1 MDSKLR
7 TQAIA
12 IAVCVAALAV
22 AMVFYVNRKDHAA
35 GSTGQAV
42 SADQTQEASGET
54 YTEAQLRAFL
64 HDETFFDPD
73 PTLSSGIVVRD
84 TPQLYLLAS
93 SVYKDIRVT
102 VVDENGQA
110 VQGKPFYIT
119 VQDQG
124 TYKDLDQ
131 DGIIYIPELTAGEY
145 FVLLDEVEGYEVPL
159 DPMRVSVKDQLEYTV
174 INDIS
179 FYIHDES
186 EIDAE
191 REDTEQ
197 VSAIADAEESEKTDI
212 LEASEAAFG
221 IDVSKWQKDIDWEAV
236 AASGVTFAIIRC
248 GYRGSSTG
256 CLVEDPYFL
265 RNIQGAKDAGIEVGV
280 YFFTQAVNE
289 VEAVEE
295 ASMVVSLCRDY
306 ELDYPVFIDTESA
319 GGNGRADQLD
329 AAERTAVCRA
339 FCTTMQN
346 AGYQAGVYASRNWYY
361 ERLED
366 EKLQEYVLWNA
377 EYREAPLYT
386 GNYSIWQYTSNG
398 HIDGINTRVDLNL
411 SYIR

>member
-22 AMVFYVNRKDHAA
+22 AMVFYVNRKENTAA
-35 GSTGQAV
+35 GAV
-42 SADQTQEASGET
+42 SADQMQASPGET
-54 YTEAQLRAFL
+54 YTDAELRAFL
-64 HDETFFDPD
+64 RDDTFFDPD
-73 PTLSSGIVVRD
+73 PTLSTSIVVRD

-93 SVYKDIRVT
+93 SVFKDIRVT

-119 VQDQG
+119 VQDEG

-131 DGIIYIPELTAGEY
+131 DGIIYIPDLAAGEY
-145 FVLLDEVEGYEVPL
+145 FVSLDAVEGYDVPL

-179 FYIHDES
+179 FYIHEES
-186 EIDAE
+186 EIDAV

-197 VSAIADAEESEKTDI
+197 ASAAADAEESEKTEI
-212 LEASEAAFG
+212 LEATEASFG

-265 RNIQGAKDAGIEVGV
+265 QNIQGAKDAGIDVGV

-295 ASMVVSLCRDY
+295 ASMVVALCRDY

-319 GGNGRADQLD
+319 GGNGRADQLG

-339 FCTTMQN
+339 FCTTIQN

-361 ERLED
+361 ERLQD
-366 EKLQEYVLWNA
+366 EQLQEFVLWNA

-398 HIDGINTRVDLNL
+398 RINGINTRVDLNL

>member
-22 AMVFYVNRKDHAA
+22 AMVFYVNRKENAA
-35 GSTGQAV
+35 GGTGQAV
-42 SADQTQEASGET
+42 SSDQTQEASGET

-73 PTLSSGIVVRD
+73 PALSSGIVVRD

-145 FVLLDEVEGYEVPL
+145 FVSLDEVEGYEVPL

-179 FYIHDES
+179 FYIHEES

-197 VSAIADAEESEKTDI
+197 ASAIADAEESEKTDI
-212 LEASEAAFG
+212 LEVSEAAFG

-339 FCTTMQN
+339 FCTTVQN

-366 EKLQEYVLWNA
+366 EQLQEYVLWNA

-411 SYIR
+411 SYMR

>member
-7 TQAIA
+7 AQAIA

-22 AMVFYVNRKDHAA
+22 AMVFYVNRKEDTAD
-35 GSTGQAV
+35 GKNQAV
-42 SADQTQEASGET
+42 NSDSVDGAVEET
-54 YTEAQLRAFL
+54 YSDAQLRAFL
-64 HDETFFDPD
+64 NDETFFDPD
-73 PTLSSGIVVRD
+73 PTLASGVIVRE

-110 VQGKPFYIT
+110 VRGKPFFIT

-124 TYKDLDQ
+124 AYKDLDQ

-145 FVLLDEVEGYEVPL
+145 YVSLEAVEGYEVPL

-174 INDIS
+174 IEDIS
-179 FYIHDES
+179 FYIHEES
-186 EIDAE
+186 EINAE
-191 REDTEQ
+191 KEDTEEA
-197 VSAIADAEESEKTDI
+197 SAASDAEESEKTEI
-212 LEASEAAFG
+212 LEATEAAFG

-265 RNIQGAKDAGIEVGV
+265 QNIQGAKDAGIEVGV

-319 GGNGRADQLD
+319 GGNGRADQLS
-329 AAERTAVCRA
+329 AADRTAVCRA
-339 FCTTMQN
+339 FCTTIQN
-346 AGYQAGVYASRNWYY
+346 AGYQAGVYSSRNWYY

-398 HIDGINTRVDLNL
+398 HINGINTRVDLNL
-411 SYIR
+411 SYID

>member
-7 TQAIA
+7 AKAIA
-12 IAVCVAALAV
+12 IALCVAALAI
-22 AMVFYVNRKDHAA
+22 AMVFYVNQKGTAA
-35 GSTGQAV
+35 NATSQSVPAE
-42 SADQTQEASGET
+42 QTDGASGEV

-64 HDETFFDPD
+64 NDETFFDPD
-73 PTLSSGIVVRD
+73 PVNPSGIIVRD

-102 VVDENGQA
+102 VVDESGQA
-110 VQGKPFYIT
+110 VRGKPFYIT

-124 TYKDLDQ
+124 SYKDLDQ

-145 FVLLDEVEGYEVPL
+145 FVSLDAVEGYDVPQ
-159 DPMRVSVKDQLEYTV
+159 DPMRVSVKEQLEYTV
-174 INDIS
+174 IEDIS

-186 EIDAE
+186 EINAE
-191 REDTEQ
+191 KEDTEEA
-197 VSAIADAEESEKTDI
+197 SAAADAEESENTGI
-212 LEASEAAFG
+212 LEATEATFG

-236 AASGVTFAIIRC
+236 AASGVRFAIIRC

-306 ELDYPVFIDTESA
+306 ELDYPVFIDTEGA
-319 GGNGRADQLD
+319 GGNGRADQLN

-339 FCTTMQN
+339 FCTTIQN
-346 AGYQAGVYASRNWYY
+346 AGYQAGVYSSRNWFY

-366 EKLQEYVLWNA
+366 EQLQEFVLWDA

-411 SYIR
+411 SYFR

>member
-7 TQAIA
+7 AQAIA
-12 IAVCVAALAV
+12 LAVCVAALAI
-22 AMVFYVNRKDHAA
+22 AMVFYVNKKEDV
-35 GSTGQAV
+35 TD
-42 SADQTQEASGET
+42 SADRAVPANQTQEEAGAA
-54 YTEAQLRAFL
+54 YTDAQLRAFL
-64 HDETFFDPD
+64 NDETFFDPD
-73 PTLSSGIVVRD
+73 PTLGSVVTVRD

-102 VVDENGQA
+102 IVDESGRA

-124 TYKDLDQ
+124 EYKDLDQ
-131 DGIIYIPELTAGEY
+131 DGIIYIPELKAGEY
-145 FVLLDEVEGYEVPL
+145 FVSLDAVEGYEVPS

-174 INDIS
+174 IDDIS
-179 FYIHDES
+179 FYIHEES
-186 EIDAE
+186 EIDAAK
-191 REDTEQ
+191 EDTEEA
-197 VSAIADAEESEKTDI
+197 SAAADAEESEKTEI
-212 LEASEAAFG
+212 LEVTEAAFG

-236 AASGVTFAIIRC
+236 AASGVRFAIIRC

-265 RNIQGAKDAGIEVGV
+265 RNIQGAKDAGIDVGV

-319 GGNGRADQLD
+319 GGNGRADHLN
-329 AAERTAVCRA
+329 AADRTAVCRA
-339 FCTTMQN
+339 FCATIQN

-366 EKLQEYVLWNA
+366 EQLQEYVLWDA

-398 HIDGINTRVDLNL
+398 HIDGINTRVDLDL

>member
-7 TQAIA
+7 AQAIA
-12 IAVCVAALAV
+12 IAVCVAALAI
-22 AMVFYVNRKDHAA
+22 AMVFYVNRKEDAA
-35 GSTGQAV
+35 GGNGQAAF
-42 SADQTQEASGET
+42 SNQTQGTLSEK
-54 YTEAQLRAFL
+54 YTDAELRAFL
-64 HDETFFDPD
+64 RDETFFDPD
-73 PTLSSGIVVRD
+73 PTPASGIIVRE

-102 VVDENGQA
+102 VVDESGQA
-110 VQGKPFYIT
+110 VRGKSFFIT

-124 TYKDLDQ
+124 EYKDLDQ

-145 FVLLDEVEGYEVPL
+145 FVSLEAVEGYEVPL

-174 INDIS
+174 IEDIS
-179 FYIHDES
+179 FYIHEES
-186 EIDAE
+186 EINAE
-191 REDTEQ
+191 KEDTEEA
-197 VSAIADAEESEKTDI
+197 SAAADAEESEKTEI
-212 LEASEAAFG
+212 LEVTEAAFG

-236 AASGVTFAIIRC
+236 AKSGVTFAIIRC

-265 RNIQGAKDAGIEVGV
+265 RNIQGAKNAGIDVGV

-319 GGNGRADQLD
+319 GGNGRADQLG
-329 AAERTAVCRA
+329 AADRTAVCRA
-339 FCTTMQN
+339 FCTTIQN

-361 ERLED
+361 QRLED
-366 EKLQEYVLWNA
+366 EKLQEFVLWDA
-377 EYREAPLYT
+377 EYRDAPLYT

-398 HIDGINTRVDLNL
+398 HIDGINTRVDLDL

>member
-22 AMVFYVNRKDHAA
+22 AMVFYVNRKENAA
-35 GSTGQAV
+35 SGTGQSV
-42 SADQTQEASGET
+42 SSDQTQEASGET

-73 PTLSSGIVVRD
+73 PALSSGIVVRD

-110 VQGKPFYIT
+110 VQGKPFFIT

-145 FVLLDEVEGYEVPL
+145 FVSLDEVEGYEVPL

-179 FYIHDES
+179 FYIHEES
-186 EIDAE
+186 EINAE

-197 VSAIADAEESEKTDI
+197 ASAIADAEESEKTDI

-366 EKLQEYVLWNA
+366 EQLQEYVLWNA

>member
-7 TQAIA
+7 AQAIA
-12 IAVCVAALAV
+12 AAVCVAALAI
-22 AMVFYVNRKDHAA
+22 AMVFYVNRKENTTD
-35 GSTGQAV
+35 GSDQAV
-42 SADQTQEASGET
+42 LADQTAAVSGET
-54 YTEAQLRAFL
+54 YTDAELRAFL
-64 HDETFFDPD
+64 RDDTFFDPD
-73 PTLSSGIVVRD
+73 PTLGSGIIVRE

-102 VVDENGQA
+102 VVDESGRP
-110 VQGKPFYIT
+110 VRGKPFYIT

-124 TYKDLDQ
+124 AYKDLDQ

-145 FVLLDEVEGYEVPL
+145 FVSLEAVEGYEVPL

-174 INDIS
+174 IEDIS
-179 FYIHDES
+179 FYIHEES
-186 EIDAE
+186 EINAE
-191 REDTEQ
+191 REDTEEASA
-197 VSAIADAEESEKTDI
+197 VSDAEESEKTEMI
-212 LEASEAAFG
+212 EMSEAAFG

-265 RNIQGAKDAGIEVGV
+265 RNIQGAKNAGIEVGV

-319 GGNGRADQLD
+319 GGNGRADQLG
-329 AAERTAVCRA
+329 AADRTAVCRA
-339 FCTTMQN
+339 FCTTIQN
-346 AGYQAGVYASRNWYY
+346 AGYRAGVYASRNWYY
-361 ERLED
+361 ERLVD
-366 EKLQEYVLWNA
+366 AQLQEYVLWNA

>member
-7 TQAIA
+7 VQAIA
-12 IAVCVAALAV
+12 IAVCVAALAI
-22 AMVFYVNRKDHAA
+22 AMVFYVNQK
-35 GSTGQAV
+35 GNVSNGTSQSV
-42 SADQTQEASGET
+42 SAEQTDGISGET

-64 HDETFFDPD
+64 NDETFFDPD
-73 PTLSSGIVVRD
+73 PVNHSGVIVRD

-102 VVDENGQA
+102 VVDESGQA
-110 VQGKPFYIT
+110 VRGKSFYIT

-124 TYKDLDQ
+124 SYKDLDQ

-145 FVLLDEVEGYEVPL
+145 FVSLDAVEGYDVPQ
-159 DPMRVSVKDQLEYTV
+159 DPMRVSVKEQLEYTV
-174 INDIS
+174 IEDIS

-186 EIDAE
+186 EINAE
-191 REDTEQ
+191 REDTEEA
-197 VSAIADAEESEKTDI
+197 SAAADAEESENTGI
-212 LEASEAAFG
+212 LEVTEAAFG

-236 AASGVTFAIIRC
+236 AASGVRFAIIRC

-306 ELDYPVFIDTESA
+306 ELDYPVFIDTEGA
-319 GGNGRADQLD
+319 GGNGRADQLN

-339 FCTTMQN
+339 FCTTIQN
-346 AGYQAGVYASRNWYY
+346 AGYQAGVYSSRNWFY

-366 EKLQEYVLWNA
+366 EKLQEFVLWDA

-411 SYIR
+411 SYFR